1 MTIDVDA
8 TWNGEG
14 SLDAHREAELKKI
27 QQPGFGAHAKPPV
40 KPEPEV
46 VSDQTDKPEEQDS
59 VE

>member
-8 TWNGEG
+8 TWDGKG

-27 QQPGFGAHAKPPV
+27 EQPGFGAHAKPVV

-46 VSDQTDKPEEQDS
+46 VSDQTKEPKEPDS
-59 VE
+59 GE

>member
-27 QQPGFGAHAKPPV
+27 QQLGFGAHAKPAV

-46 VSDQTDKPEEQDS
+46 VSDKTEKPKEPDS
-59 VE
+59 GK